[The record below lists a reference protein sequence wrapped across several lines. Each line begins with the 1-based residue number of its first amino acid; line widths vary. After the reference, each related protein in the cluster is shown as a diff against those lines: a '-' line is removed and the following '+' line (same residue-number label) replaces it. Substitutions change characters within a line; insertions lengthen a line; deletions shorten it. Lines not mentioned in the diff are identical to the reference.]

1 MPVKIK
7 STLQLLLFL
16 FVQISFGQVETL
28 KEIRGKIIADSVA
41 VDRINIVNVSTEKAT
56 FSDVNGFFKLSVKE
70 GDILLFTAVNLEG
83 LRRKITK
90 EDLIEEVLTVI
101 MLPKSIILNEVV
113 VNESSITAESLR
125 IIPYGQ
131 KNYTPSER
139 KLYTATSG
147 GGIDGLLNMIS
158 GRKAMLKK
166 EIIVE
171 KKEQLL
177 ARIDVLFE
185 DKYYTETLRIPSD
198 YIKGFQYYCVDDVA
212 FANALR
218 AKNKTLIMFLIVELA
233 ENYNKTI
240 ALENK

>member
-1 MPVKIK
+1 VKIK
-7 STLQLLLFL
+7 NTLQFIILLL
-16 FVQISFGQVETL
+16 VQVAFGQANNT
-28 KEIRGKIIADSVA
+28 KEIRGKITADSVA
-41 VDRINIVNVSTEKAT
+41 VDRINIVNITTEKAT
-56 FSDVNGFFKLSVKE
+56 VSDSKGFFTIPVKE
-70 GDILLFTAVNLEG
+70 GDVLVFTAVNLEG

-90 EDLIEEVLTVI
+90 EDLLGEVITVLMI
-101 MLPKSIILNEVV
+101 PKSIILNEVI

-131 KNYTPSER
+131 KKYTPSER

-147 GGIDGLLNMIS
+147 GGIDGLLNTIS

-185 DKYYTETLRIPSD
+185 DKYYTETLRIPLD

-218 AKNKTLIMFLIVELA
+218 AKNKTLIMYLIVKLA
-233 ENYNKTI
+233 ENYNEII

>member
-1 MPVKIK
+1 MKIK
-7 STLQLLLFL
+7 NTLQFIILLL
-16 FVQISFGQVETL
+16 VQVAFGQTTNT
-28 KEIRGKIIADSVA
+28 KEIRGKITADSVA
-41 VDRINIVNVSTEKAT
+41 VDRINIVNITTEKAT
-56 FSDVNGFFKLSVKE
+56 VSDAKGFFTIPVKE
-70 GDILLFTAVNLEG
+70 GDVLVFTAVNLEG

-90 EDLIEEVLTVI
+90 EDLVEEVLSVI
-101 MLPKSIILNEVV
+101 MLPKSIILNEVI

-131 KNYTPSER
+131 KKYTPSER

-147 GGIDGLLNMIS
+147 GGIDGLLNTIS

-166 EIIVE
+166 EIVVE

-185 DKYYTETLRIPSD
+185 DKYYTETLRIPLD
-198 YIKGFQYYCVDDVA
+198 YIKGFQYYCVEDVA

-218 AKNKTLIMFLIVELA
+218 AKNKTLTMYLIVKLA
-233 ENYNKTI
+233 ENYNEII

>member
-1 MPVKIK
+1 VKIK
-7 STLQLLLFL
+7 NTLQFIILLL
-16 FVQISFGQVETL
+16 VQVAFGQTTKT
-28 KEIRGKIIADSVA
+28 KEIRGKITADSVA
-41 VDRINIVNVSTEKAT
+41 VDRINIVNITTEKAT
-56 FSDVNGFFKLSVKE
+56 VSDSKGFFTIPVKE
-70 GDILLFTAVNLEG
+70 GDVLVFTAVNLEG

-90 EDLIEEVLTVI
+90 EDLLGEVI
-101 MLPKSIILNEVV
+101 MVLMIPKSIILNEVI

-131 KNYTPSER
+131 KKYTPSER

-147 GGIDGLLNMIS
+147 GGIDGLLNTIS

-185 DKYYTETLRIPSD
+185 DKYYTETLRIPLD
-198 YIKGFQYYCVDDVA
+198 YIKGFQYYCVEDVA

-218 AKNKTLIMFLIVELA
+218 AKNKTLIMYLIVKLA
-233 ENYNKTI
+233 ENYNEII

>member
-1 MPVKIK
+1 VKIK
-7 STLQLLLFL
+7 NTLQFLILLL
-16 FVQISFGQVETL
+16 VQVAFGQTTNT
-28 KEIRGKIIADSVA
+28 KEIRGKITADSVA
-41 VDRINIVNVSTEKAT
+41 VDRINIVNITTEKAT
-56 FSDVNGFFKLSVKE
+56 VSDSKGFFTIPVKE
-70 GDILLFTAVNLEG
+70 GDVLVFTAVNLEG
-83 LRRKITK
+83 LRRKVTK

-101 MLPKSIILNEVV
+101 MLPKSIILNEVI

-131 KNYTPSER
+131 KKYTPSER

-147 GGIDGLLNMIS
+147 GGIDGLLNTIS

-185 DKYYTETLRIPSD
+185 DKYYTETLRIPLD

-218 AKNKTLIMFLIVELA
+218 AKNKTLIMYLIVKLA
-233 ENYNKTI
+233 ENYNEII

>member
-1 MPVKIK
+1 MKIK
-7 STLQLLLFL
+7 NTLQFIILLL
-16 FVQISFGQVETL
+16 VQVAFGQTTNT
-28 KEIRGKIIADSVA
+28 KEIRGKITADSVA
-41 VDRINIVNVSTEKAT
+41 VDRINIVNITTEKAT
-56 FSDVNGFFKLSVKE
+56 VSDAKGFFTIPVKE
-70 GDILLFTAVNLEG
+70 GDVLVFTAVNLEG

-147 GGIDGLLNMIS
+147 GGIDGLLNTIS

-185 DKYYTETLRIPSD
+185 DKYYTETLRIPLD
-198 YIKGFQYYCVDDVA
+198 YIKGFQYYCVEDVA

-218 AKNKTLIMFLIVELA
+218 AKNKTLTMYLIVKLA
-233 ENYNKTI
+233 ENYNEII

>member
-1 MPVKIK
+1 MKIK
-7 STLQLLLFL
+7 NTLQFIILLL
-16 FVQISFGQVETL
+16 VQVAFGQTNIT
-28 KEIRGKIIADSVA
+28 KEIRGKITADSVA
-41 VDRINIVNVSTEKAT
+41 VDRINIVNITTEKAT
-56 FSDVNGFFKLSVKE
+56 VSDAKGFFTIPVKE
-70 GDILLFTAVNLEG
+70 GDVLVFTAVNLEG

-90 EDLIEEVLTVI
+90 EDLLEEVLSVI
-101 MLPKSIILNEVV
+101 MLPKSIILNEVI

-131 KNYTPSER
+131 KKYTPSER

-147 GGIDGLLNMIS
+147 GGIDGLLNTIS

-166 EIIVE
+166 EIVVE

-198 YIKGFQYYCVDDVA
+198 YINGFQYYCVDDVA

-218 AKNKTLIMFLIVELA
+218 AKNKTLIMYLIVKLA
-233 ENYNKTI
+233 ENYNEII

>member
-1 MPVKIK
+1 MKIK
-7 STLQLLLFL
+7 NTLQFIILLL
-16 FVQISFGQVETL
+16 VQVAFGQTTNT
-28 KEIRGKIIADSVA
+28 KEIRGKITADSVA
-41 VDRINIVNVSTEKAT
+41 VDRINIVNITTEKAT
-56 FSDVNGFFKLSVKE
+56 VSDAKGFFTIPVKE
-70 GDILLFTAVNLEG
+70 GDVLVFTAVNLEG

-147 GGIDGLLNMIS
+147 GGIDGLLNTIS

-218 AKNKTLIMFLIVELA
+218 AKNKTLIMFLIVKLA

>member
-1 MPVKIK
+1 MKIK
-7 STLQLLLFL
+7 NTLQFIILLL
-16 FVQISFGQVETL
+16 VQVAFGQTNNT
-28 KEIRGKIIADSVA
+28 KEIRGKITADSVA
-41 VDRINIVNVSTEKAT
+41 VDRINIVNITTEKAT
-56 FSDVNGFFKLSVKE
+56 VSDAKGFFTIPVKE
-70 GDILLFTAVNLEG
+70 GDVLVFTAVNLEG

-131 KNYTPSER
+131 KKYTPSER

-147 GGIDGLLNMIS
+147 GGIDGLLNTIS

-185 DKYYTETLRIPSD
+185 DKYYTETLSIPLD

-218 AKNKTLIMFLIVELA
+218 AKNKTLIMYLIVKLA
-233 ENYNKTI
+233 ENYNEII